1 MPRAFIPPTLRTL
14 TNGQAEVIVDGAT
27 VREVIDAL
35 ETQFP
40 GIKPRLCGDDALR
53 PGLIVAVGTTVATAG
68 LRAKVAPDDEVHFL
82 PALGGG

>member
-1 MPRAFIPPTLRTL
+1 MLRSL
-14 TNGQAEVIVDGAT
+14 TNGQSEVEVAGAT

-40 GIKPRLCGDDALR
+40 GIKARLCNDDGLR
-53 PGLIVAVGTTVATAG
+53 PGLIIAVGTTVATAG
-68 LRAKVAPDDEVHFL
+68 LRAKVAPNDEVHFL